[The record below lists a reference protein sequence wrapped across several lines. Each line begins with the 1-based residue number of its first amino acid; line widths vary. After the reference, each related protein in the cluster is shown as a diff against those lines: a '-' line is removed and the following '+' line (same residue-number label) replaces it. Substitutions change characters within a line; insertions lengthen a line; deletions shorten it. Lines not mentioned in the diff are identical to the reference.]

1 MESVNFV
8 CQTNKKSQCTLLGK
22 IKNFFSLLMQ
32 TQMQSLFPL
41 TQTTTTE
48 LLQAEVNTLGDFLD
62 LF

>member
-1 MESVNFV
+1 
-8 CQTNKKSQCTLLGK
+8 
-22 IKNFFSLLMQ
+22 MQ
-32 TQMQSLFPL
+32 TQMHSLFPL